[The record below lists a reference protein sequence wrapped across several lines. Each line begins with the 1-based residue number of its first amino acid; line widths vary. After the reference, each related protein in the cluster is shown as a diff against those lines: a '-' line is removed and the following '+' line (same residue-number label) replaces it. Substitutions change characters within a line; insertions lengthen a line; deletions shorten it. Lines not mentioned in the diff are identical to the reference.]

1 MFKVTAGDPNI
12 PKRDDPAISST
23 DFALNPVSL
32 RLIRAAIEA
41 ACGLTT
47 EQLFLARRDR
57 LEATISWAMNQ
68 MVDEVSDEQ
77 GRKIKRMIRSFEKTM
92 DEVEQLEED

>member
-12 PKRDDPAISST
+12 PKRDDSAFSST

-32 RLIRAAIEA
+32 RLISAAIKA
-41 ACGLTT
+41 ACSLTT
-47 EQLFLARRDR
+47 EKLFVSRRDR
-57 LEATISWAMNQ
+57 LEATISWAMKQ

-77 GRKIKRMIRSFEKTM
+77 GRKVKHMIKSFEKTM
-92 DEVEQLEED
+92 DEVEQLNKD

>member
-32 RLIRAAIEA
+32 RLIRATIEA

-57 LEATISWAMNQ
+57 LEATIRWAMNQ
-68 MVDEVSDEQ
+68 MADEVSEEQ
-77 GRKIKRMIRSFEKTM
+77 GRKVKGMIKSFDKRMEDVALL
-92 DEVEQLEED
+92 DED